1 MDKQKTTLD
10 FDRET
15 AISMGY
21 KYLNGDEEN
30 GIFIDLLSPCPV
42 RPACESVDFQFAVDE
57 QSCLT
62 AAFRAVFHGPVQ
74 HVLHFL
80 LYIHDITF
88 IFVIVS

>member
-30 GIFIDLLSPCPV
+30 GIFIDY
-42 RPACESVDFQFAVDE
+42 EKNF
-57 QSCLT
+57 T
-62 AAFRAVFHGPVQ
+62 
-74 HVLHFL
+74 
-80 LYIHDITF
+80 IHDPSTPELYKEINNGGVIPGRVKSCNLDDIITL
-88 IFVIVS
+88 VNYMKNNSLGPWEKKN